1 MYKIQDR
8 TPEYKGYKIGEDGNY
23 ILPRNKNGVICLYY
37 LYCYKY
43 GPNTLGL
50 IDGSKTKEEDWEDL
64 RIEFI
69 LIFPNKTF
77 KKFYCVGGSDTGVIG
92 GYNKYKS
99 EATPRKKSRLIPS
112 TNSTLGTGLKK
123 PPRLRSTKK
132 NTRRQSTTESL
143 KYLPIIRYFSISPQ
157 ALCKPTWIT
166 LLRMEMASIFW
177 SAKQQRIPLSG
188 LTGKLQ
194 CHI

>member
-50 IDGSKTKEEDWEDL
+50 IDGSKTKEEDIINTKL
-64 RIEFI
+64 PTN
-69 LIFPNKTF
+69 LPK
-77 KKFYCVGGSDTGVIG
+77 
-92 GYNKYKS
+92 KS

-188 LTGKLQ
+188 LTGKRR